1 MFDPRAG
8 VEAVRTVDGH
18 GGIKGSRVVWAG
30 DRDRIIT
37 TGVSRNSLSEG
48 GCGLNPEHDRMQFSK
63 MSDRQ
68 VALWETGSLGNL
80 KTEAIDSSAS
90 VGWRITFLSSAA
102 DRWGSR
108 CTVVS

>member
-37 TGVSRNSLSEG
+37 TGVSRNESIG
-48 GCGLNPEHDRMQFSK
+48 R
-63 MSDRQ
+63 
-68 VALWETGSLGNL
+68 
-80 KTEAIDSSAS
+80 
-90 VGWRITFLSSAA
+90 A
-102 DRWGSR
+102 DAG
-108 CTVVS
+108 